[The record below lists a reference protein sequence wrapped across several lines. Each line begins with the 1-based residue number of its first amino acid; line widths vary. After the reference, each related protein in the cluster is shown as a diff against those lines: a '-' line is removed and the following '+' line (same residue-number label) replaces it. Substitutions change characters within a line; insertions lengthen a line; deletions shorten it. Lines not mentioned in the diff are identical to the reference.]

1 MYCPRWGSNSRPSDY
16 ETDALP
22 TALRRLHSFLIIAI
36 STLKMGRKTKKKEKS
51 LRWPGIEPGSTA
63 WKAAMLTTIP
73 PTPWWFLTF
82 EGRTTNNSSIWCT
95 YPPLYLKIMETPW
108 RNGSAS
114 DSRSEGCV
122 FESRRGHNFI
132 SKMFIFCLS
141 NNAINSSNWFY
152 FCRLVSLDGIE
163 KISLEVRHQNLNY
176 PKYH

>member
-1 MYCPRWGSNSRPSDY
+1 MRLELTAFRLWDWRAAYCAT
-16 ETDALP
+16 EAL
-22 TALRRLHSFLIIAI
+22 LLLQYSHLHSQNG
-36 STLKMGRKTKKKEKS
+36 SENKKMKKS

-73 PTPWWFLTF
+73 PTLWWFLTF
-82 EGRTTNNSSIWCT
+82 EGRATNKSSFWCT

-132 SKMFIFCLS
+132 SKMFVFWLT
-141 NNAINSSNWFY
+141 NTAINSTDWFY
-152 FCRLVSLDGIE
+152 FQRLVSLDCIG
-163 KISLEVRHQNLNY
+163 KFSHKVRHQNHNY
-176 PKYH
+176 PK